1 METLKDEVFTISII
15 GRPNVGKSTLFN
27 KLVGKKIALVDKTP
41 GLTRDRRESVIQ
53 PDGPFDVPIRIVDTA
68 GFEGTK
74 DLDEGKL
81 SRRNLN
87 RRLIEDMLKQTRN
100 ALIYSDLALFVM
112 DTREGITFND
122 VALYNWL
129 TIHSMRLKSDH

>member
-1 METLKDEVFTISII
+1 MD
-15 GRPNVGKSTLFN
+15 R
-27 KLVGKKIALVDKTP
+27 TP

-53 PDGPFDVPIRIVDTA
+53 PDGPFDIPIRFVDTA
-68 GFEGTK
+68 GFEGTQ
-74 DLDEGKL
+74 DLEEKSL

-87 RRLIEDMLKQTRN
+87 RKLIEDMLKQTRN

-112 DTREGITFND
+112 DTREGITYND

-129 TIHSMRLKSDH
+129 TLHHMRLKSDHKKVAQI

>member
-1 METLKDEVFTISII
+1 M
-15 GRPNVGKSTLFN
+15 
-27 KLVGKKIALVDKTP
+27 
-41 GLTRDRRESVIQ
+41 IQ
-53 PDGPFDVPIRIVDTA
+53 PDGPFDVPIRLVDTA

-100 ALIYSDLALFVM
+100 ALIYSDLALFVL

-129 TIHSMRLKSDH
+129 TIQSMRLKSDH